1 MHLSVEHGD
10 RVQKDDT
17 FELTESEAA
26 KIIKKGGI
34 IIYPTEGIYGL
45 GCDPLNKSSVENIFK
60 IKGRSKEK
68 SLLYSLQILNI

>member
-1 MHLSVEHGD
+1 MIP
-10 RVQKDDT
+10 
-17 FELTESEAA
+17 ELTESEAA

-60 IKGRSKEK
+60 IKGRSKDKE
-68 SLLYSLQILNI
+68 LYYTLSRY